1 MCPDEAAQTGTP
13 FETSASRSQQDSLAV
28 VSRAT
33 WTSKILLTFPHSTA
47 TTVSPYLAHLLTE
60 DFLNDFSA
68 VVCLPCLR
76 VLDLDSVVVEA
87 IVLVRGHSPSL
98 YPARDC
104 DCVRGDDQF
113 YCRLSVCCRDCRG
126 RLWAIQ
132 AGLEA
137 SSLAVSVVSSKVD
150 FLVHWGVSIYVKF
163 IHPQFIS
170 PSLSGRQLSRIMST
184 SGIATIDPKTQ
195 GGEVEKL
202 SIPLSNKF
210 R

>member
-1 MCPDEAAQTGTP
+1 VEDNLLVKDMDTMTLSTHHDLSSALLDQIHPVENHYMCPDEAAQTGTP
-13 FETSASRSQQDSLAV
+13 FETSANHSQKDSLAV
-28 VSRAT
+28 VSQAT
-33 WTSKILLTFPHSTA
+33 WTSKILVTFPHSTA

-76 VLDLDSVVVEA
+76 VLDLDSVAGEA

-104 DCVRGDDQF
+104 DCVRGDGQF
-113 YCRLSVCCRDCRG
+113 YCRLSVCCRECRG

-137 SSLAVSVVSSKVD
+137 SFGSVCSFFK
-150 FLVHWGVSIYVKF
+150 
-163 IHPQFIS
+163 
-170 PSLSGRQLSRIMST
+170 GRFFGSF
-184 SGIATIDPKTQ
+184 GA
-195 GGEVEKL
+195 
-202 SIPLSNKF
+202 
-210 R
+210 